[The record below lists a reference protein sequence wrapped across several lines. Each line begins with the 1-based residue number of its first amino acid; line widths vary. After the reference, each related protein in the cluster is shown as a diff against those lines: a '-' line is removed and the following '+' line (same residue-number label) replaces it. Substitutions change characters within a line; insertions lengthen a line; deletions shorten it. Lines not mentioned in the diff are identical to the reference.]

1 MVFGSVLGIIDP
13 VVSDG
18 VPNTTTVVFPIPAHP
33 VLPVGTRRV
42 FIGDPLNEVSI
53 TGDVHTPHAAATIA
67 HSPIT
72 VSLGTSRIFVG
83 PTRVPV
89 MTTWDNIAGVT
100 ACAYPK
106 IPTEAPT
113 FLESARALLNRV
125 FVGPTI

>member
-18 VPNTTTVVFPIPAHP
+18 APTLTTVVFPAPPHP
-33 VLPVGTRRV
+33 VLPVGTRGV

-53 TGDVHTPHAAATIA
+53 AGDIHTPHVAATIA

-72 VSLGTSRIFVG
+72 VSLGTSKIFVG

-89 MTTWDNIAGVT
+89 MTTWDSITGVT
-100 ACAYPK
+100 ACSYPK
-106 IPTEAPT
+106 IPLVAPT
-113 FLESARALLNRV
+113 FLESPKALLNRV
-125 FVGPTI
+125 FVGITI